1 MRKGRWQRFRRLS
14 RDEKKTLV
22 QAWCLLPL
30 VDVCLRAAS
39 FESAKKALGVVV
51 GKEPSVPD
59 LDVEPERLSRLVEIA
74 SRQHLWPI
82 RCLPRAMV
90 LEGLLRR
97 SGVDCALQIGARREA
112 RGVAAHAWVE
122 IEGRPIGEAE
132 NVDERFPPLSRTG
145 A

>member
-1 MRKGRWQRFRRLS
+1 MRKGGWKRFRRLS

-30 VDVCLRAAS
+30 VDLCLRAAS

-51 GKEPSVPD
+51 GKESSVRD
-59 LDVEPERLSRLVEIA
+59 LDVEPDRVSWLVEVA
-74 SRQHLWPI
+74 SRRHLWPI

-90 LEGLLRR
+90 LQGLLRR
-97 SGVDCALQIGARREA
+97 SGVDCSLQLGARRKG

-122 IEGRPIGEAE
+122 INGRPIGEAG
-132 NVDERFPPLSRTG
+132 NVEERFPPLSRTG